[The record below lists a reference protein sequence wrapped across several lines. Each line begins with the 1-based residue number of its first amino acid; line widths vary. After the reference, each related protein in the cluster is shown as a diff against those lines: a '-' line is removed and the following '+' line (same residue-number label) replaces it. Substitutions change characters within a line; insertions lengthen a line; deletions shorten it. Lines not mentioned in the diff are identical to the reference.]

1 MTSLEYNMVFSFIS
15 EVELLPVWYNV
26 SSPMVV
32 WDFDLSLE
40 KRDLLMDT
48 SSRCFV
54 DNESVER
61 SNISLSRNGG
71 STLKEK
77 SLNGLNWKKPFVN
90 SNEDVNV
97 CHSKGLEY
105 VRNISKSTSI
115 HEIPKEG
122 FRNYLNEEENS
133 NQILNPSLDKEDYE
147 DNIPSDANIPLEN
160 SSCTVDCDKEI
171 SLSEFK
177 LPASKCPIMEATAF
191 CAIKNWGISVAVSS
205 PNEVVFSVT
214 DFDQYYK
221 ISRSICSKQ
230 HPTEDIGSRVK
241 SLRRWFSSFP
251 KKKER
256 KEHPHFE
263 LTVKPSGARK
273 VNEMIEKNL
282 RLLGIQKLRRKL

>member
-1 MTSLEYNMVFSFIS
+1 MTSLEYNMVFSFIT
-15 EVELLPVWYNV
+15 EAELLPVWYNV

-32 WDFDLSLE
+32 WDFDLSSDR
-40 KRDLLMDT
+40 RDLFMDT
-48 SSRCFV
+48 SKCFV
-54 DNESVER
+54 ENESTSGVER
-61 SNISLSRNGG
+61 ISRNGG
-71 STLKEK
+71 TTLKM
-77 SLNGLNWKKPFVN
+77 SQSGLNWKKPFVN
-90 SNEDVNV
+90 NEDVSV
-97 CHSKGLEY
+97 CHSKGQEY
-105 VRNISKSTSI
+105 VRNISNTESI
-115 HEIPKEG
+115 QEIPKEG
-122 FRNYLNEEENS
+122 PGDRNYLDEEINS
-133 NQILNPSLDKEDYE
+133 NLILKTSLDNEDYE
-147 DNIPSDANIPLEN
+147 DNNTPPDALPEWETSN
-160 SSCTVDCDKEI
+160 CTVDCEI
-171 SLSEFK
+171 SQSEFK

-214 DFDQYYK
+214 DFDKYYK

-273 VNEMIEKNL
+273 VHEMIEKNL